1 MRVLRSPAA
10 VSRLADTWRSEGLR
24 TALVPTM
31 GALHEGHLALIR
43 AARRRAD
50 KTIVSVFVNPTQ
62 FGPHED
68 LAAYPRD
75 LARDRQLCAR
85 EGVDLI
91 FAPTPRA
98 MYAPDFSTWVEEH
111 QLADHLCGLRRPVHF
126 RGVCTVVL
134 KLFNIC
140 RPNMAVFGQKDA
152 QQSLVIERMVRD
164 LNVPV
169 KIVVHPTVREADG
182 LAMSSR
188 NAYLTAAQRSVAP
201 RIYQALSAVPCWR
214 AEGAT
219 IAVIRRRL
227 RARVRRIPGAR
238 IDYVSIADEDTLDE
252 VRAARR
258 GQQLLV
264 AVAVFLGRAR
274 LIDNIRLR
282 W

>member
-10 VSRLADTWRSEGLR
+10 VSRLADTWRCVGLR

-43 AARRRAD
+43 AARRWAD

-62 FGPHED
+62 FGPGED

-75 LARDRQLCAR
+75 FAKDRRLCAR

-98 MYAPDFSTWVEEH
+98 MYAPDFSTWVEERR
-111 QLADHLCGLRRPVHF
+111 LADHLCGMRRPGHF

-140 RPNMAVFGQKDA
+140 RPDMAVFGQKDA
-152 QQSLVIERMVRD
+152 QQTLVIKRMVRD
-164 LNVPV
+164 LDVPV

-188 NAYLTAAQRSVAP
+188 NAYLTTAQRSVAP
-201 RIYQALSAVPCWR
+201 RIYQALSAVTRWR
-214 AEGAT
+214 DEGAT

-227 RARVRRIPGAR
+227 RARVRHIPGAR

-252 VRAARR
+252 IRAARR

-274 LIDNIRLR
+274 LIDNIRVR